1 MSQSVLT
8 AAVTRA
14 RRAARADSADGEL
27 VTRFGATGDP
37 DAFAQLVRRHG
48 PMVSAV
54 CRRITR
60 HRHDAED
67 AFQAAFLVLAR
78 KAGELDPPGAVGGW
92 LFGVAVNTARA
103 ARRRSARRCARESLT
118 AAPPEVGGC
127 EPEPDFDTRAAVAD
141 ALAELPER
149 YRALVVACDLRG
161 ESQAV
166 VARQL
171 GMPVGTVYSRLS
183 TARRLL
189 AERLRRRGV
198 GAASGAA
205 ALGSLAPDAA
215 ALPPISDCPSA
226 SVTELTEAIMAQG
239 FALKWKLAAC
249 VLLVGVTL
257 GLGAE
262 PFKPAPATAPAPRP
276 ADESRLVL
284 GFGGHIR
291 LLKPD
296 GTEVSRVTGAAVV
309 KAGADMP
316 TREASIGYSSRTGW
330 TAAVSATFGP
340 HGRAAPDGRLPLET
354 RKGLYLLT
362 PGTPPVVAPVKA
374 AKGGEALFASGE
386 VPYITAWSPDGKKAI
401 GSRVTR
407 PLIGPS
413 EYEHVLI
420 DLASGSVT
428 ELKLPRYHWVVDWA
442 PDGSWFLTIRDDHS
456 WSLSG
461 VSTRRVLCKV
471 SADGKTSEVLFPS
484 KDATEPPVLVEKA
497 ALSPDGKRVAYQHGT
512 ETAVKTGKE
521 TVGAPGMQVVV
532 LDLARNTRTVVAS
545 EPGSVDVAN
554 EPFGVRWSPDGTRIG
569 FLYEHRRLGEGL
581 GACWRVGVVGA
592 DETGAKTVYTTDRTE
607 ANLSLKLFDWR

>member
-14 RRAARADSADGEL
+14 RRAARADLADGEL

-198 GAASGAA
+198 GAAAGAA
-205 ALGSLAPDAA
+205 ALGALAPDAA
-215 ALPPISDCPSA
+215 ALSPISDCPSA

-239 FALKWKLAAC
+239 SALKWKLAAC
-249 VLLVGVTL
+249 MLLVGVTL

-262 PFKPAPATAPAPRP
+262 PFKPGPAPAPAPRP

-284 GFGGHIR
+284 RFGGHVR
-291 LLKPD
+291 FLKPD
-296 GTEVSRVTGAAVV
+296 GTEVARVTAADAV

-316 TREASIGYSSRTGW
+316 TQSLSLGFSSGQGIRALRAEA
-330 TAAVSATFGP
+330 FGLC
-340 HGRAAPDGRLPLET
+340 GRVAPDGRLPLET

-362 PGTPPVVAPVKA
+362 PGAPPAVAPVKV
-374 AKGGEALFASGE
+374 AKGGEALFASSD
-386 VPYITAWSPDGKKAI
+386 VPPIVAWSADGRRAVGCRLKY
-401 GSRVTR
+401 
-407 PLIGPS
+407 PLFSTPV
-413 EYEHVLI
+413 YEHVLI
-420 DLASGSVT
+420 DLAAGT
-428 ELKLPRYHWVVDWA
+428 TIALNLPKNHKVVGWSA
-442 PDGSWFLTIRDDHS
+442 DGWFLTIGEERLGYLKG
-456 WSLSG
+456 WSVTSQA
-461 VSTRRVLCKV
+461 LCKV
-471 SADGKTSEVLFPS
+471 SASGRISEVL
-484 KDATEPPVLVEKA
+484 ATYSFAGDWTRTGEWLNTA
-497 ALSPDGKRVAYQHGT
+497 ALSPDGARVACLVNTT
-512 ETAVKTGKE
+512 EPVGEKKEPLLGLKITAF
-521 TVGAPGMQVVV
+521 
-532 LDLARNTRTVVAS
+532 DLAKKERVAVLHEERS
-545 EPGSVDVAN
+545 RLPWALN
-554 EPFGVRWSPDGTRIG
+554 WAPDGSRLA
-569 FLYEHRRLGEGL
+569 FLCFSHDYQS
-581 GACWRVGVVGA
+581 GALASSGWHIGVVGA
-592 DETGAKTVYTTDRTE
+592 DGTGAKTVFSSDFPGGKGMP
-607 ANLSLKLFDWR
+607 AAQLDWR